1 MKIKKKEFRKKFSIF
16 KNIEE
21 QIEKVINP
29 FEPQIASRNIKIF
42 ITKKNDF
49 PCAIKNDWVMYQ
61 LILFNII

>member
-1 MKIKKKEFRKKFSIF
+1 MKIKKKEFKK
-16 KNIEE
+16 KLTVYKKIED

-42 ITKKNDF
+42 IAKKCDF
-49 PCAIKNDWVMYQ
+49 PFGIKNDWVMYQ

>member
-29 FEPQIASRNIKIF
+29 FEP
-42 ITKKNDF
+42 
-49 PCAIKNDWVMYQ
+49 
-61 LILFNII
+61 

>member
-16 KNIEE
+16 KKIEE

-49 PCAIKNDWVMYQ
+49 PYAIKNDWVMYQ